1 MNLDE
6 LRDAISEKARA
17 VGFDKVGFAPVRLA
31 ESKEPLREWLERGLH
46 GEMAWMAR
54 APERRTDASL
64 ILEGAMSLVCC
75 GLSYY
80 RGAPVEAAPG
90 FGLISS
96 YAQGED
102 YHRVVEEKL
111 KEVAAFIE
119 DRSSVPTRT
128 YVDTGPILEKGYAAA
143 AGLGWLGK
151 HSNLLSRQGSS
162 WFFLGEILVPLPLVP
177 SPEPGPPPNH
187 CGSCT
192 RCLSACPTGA
202 IVEPYVVDSRLCIS
216 YLTIE
221 LRGFI
226 PRELRP
232 LIGNRIYG
240 CDDCQDV
247 CPWNRFAVKSDVPE
261 FLPREPL
268 ASMDLVGILR
278 MSRGQFLEAT
288 RGTAIRR
295 VRYAGFLRNAAV
307 ALGNARDP
315 RAVPALADALG
326 HEEPLVRGHAA
337 WALGAI
343 ADSRARASLES
354 RLEVEPEVLV
364 RDEIEW
370 ALSELIRE
378 APPLRPRA
386 NS

>member
-1 MNLDE
+1 MDE
-6 LRDAISEKARA
+6 LRDAIADKARS
-17 VGFDKVGFAPVRLA
+17 VGFDKVGFAPVRLP
-31 ESKEPLREWLERGLH
+31 ESSPRLREWLERGYH
-46 GEMAWMAR
+46 GAMTWMAR
-54 APERRTDASL
+54 TPERRADASL
-64 ILEGAMSLVCC
+64 SLEGAQSLVCC

-80 RGAPVEAAPG
+80 RGAPVEAPRG

-102 YHRVVEEKL
+102 YHRVLEKKL

-119 DRSSVPTRT
+119 ARASVPTRI
-128 YVDTGPILEKGYAAA
+128 YVDTGPILEKSYAAA

-177 SPEPGPPPNH
+177 SPDPPPPSNH
-187 CGSCT
+187 CGTCT
-192 RCLSACPTGA
+192 RCIAACPTGA

-247 CPWNRFAVKSDVPE
+247 CPWNRFATKSDVPE

-268 ASMDLVGILR
+268 ASTDLIGILR
-278 MSRGQFLEAT
+278 MSREEFLEAT
-288 RGTAIRR
+288 RGTALRR
-295 VRYAGFLRNAAV
+295 ARYAGFLRNAAV
-307 ALGNARDP
+307 ALGNAKDP
-315 RAVPALADALG
+315 RALPALVEALR
-326 HEEPLVRGHAA
+326 HEEALVRGHAA
-337 WALGAI
+337 WALGSI
-343 ADSRARASLES
+343 ADSRAKGPLEA
-354 RLEVEPEVLV
+354 RLEEESEPSV

-370 ALSELIRE
+370 ALSELTRE
-378 APPLRPRA
+378 APPPRPRA
-386 NS
+386 SS